1 MEFLRTPDDRFE
13 NLPDYD
19 FEPHYIEQPNG
30 GRMHYIDTGG
40 NGETLLML
48 HGEPSWCYLYRH
60 IIRALPDEYRC
71 IAPDLMGFGRSDKPT
86 QIEDHHYDF
95 HYASLAHFV
104 TTLDL
109 REVTLIVQ
117 DWGGIFG
124 LPLAVE
130 YEDRIKRLVIMNTG
144 LGTGDVDL
152 GDGFRQW
159 QNFAREKG
167 TSIIPGLIVQG
178 ATVTKLSRAVVDA
191 YNAPFPDESYRAGVA
206 ALPLMV
212 QSTPDMPGAKRSR
225 DARERFKTWQK
236 PTLVM
241 FSDSD
246 PVTRGA
252 DRFFRKLIPAAQQ
265 QPEITIEGAG
275 HFLQEDKGAE
285 IAQHIQVFIERTVS
299 NA

>member
-13 NLPDYD
+13 NLTNYD
-19 FEPHYIEQPNG
+19 FEPFYIDQPNG
-30 GRMHYIDTGG
+30 GRMHTIDTGG
-40 NGETLLML
+40 DGETLVML

-60 IIRALPDEYRC
+60 IIHALPDDYRC

-86 QIEDHHYDF
+86 KIEDHDYDF
-95 HYASLAHFV
+95 HYDALSHFV

-109 REVTLIVQ
+109 RDITLVVQ
-117 DWGGIFG
+117 DWGGLLG

-130 YEDRIKRLVIMNTG
+130 HEERIKRLVIMNTG
-144 LGTGDVDL
+144 LGTGDINL
-152 GDGFRQW
+152 GEGFKQW

-167 TSIIPGLIVQG
+167 LGVVAGLIVQG
-178 ATVTKLSRAVVDA
+178 GTISKLSRDVVNA
-191 YNAPFPDESYRAGVA
+191 YDAPFPDESYRAGVA

-212 QSTPDMPGAKRSR
+212 QSTPNMLGAKRSR

-241 FSDSD
+241 FSDGD
-246 PVTRGA
+246 PVTSGG
-252 DRFFRKLIPAAQQ
+252 DRFFRQLIPAAKQ

-275 HFLQEDKGAE
+275 HFLQEDKGAD
-285 IAQHIQVFIERTVS
+285 IAEQIQAFIERTTD
-299 NA
+299 